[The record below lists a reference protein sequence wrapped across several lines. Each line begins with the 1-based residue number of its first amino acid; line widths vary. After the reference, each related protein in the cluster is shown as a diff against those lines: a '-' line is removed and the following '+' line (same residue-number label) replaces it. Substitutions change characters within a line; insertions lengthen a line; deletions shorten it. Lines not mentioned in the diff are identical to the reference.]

1 MKYVLKNGRVISGR
15 KNAEVTD
22 CNVYVQNGR
31 ITRIAND
38 DDFDGWDVVDL
49 NHAYV
54 LPGLINMH
62 AHLFGT
68 GRPSKTLGGGGMKDQ
83 ILAAAST
90 ALGKKV
96 LDSVVYSN
104 VLNALNAGTTTLR
117 GVGDFYYS
125 DVRTRD
131 AIKNGRL
138 GPRLL
143 VSGPA
148 ITCPT
153 GHGDGT
159 FAVVGSTPDYFR
171 RLAQTNIDHHVDLIK
186 ICVTGGVMD
195 AKKKGEP
202 GVTKMTPE
210 QTKAVC
216 DYAHEK
222 GYIVASHTESTKGIQ
237 VALDGGV
244 DTIEHG
250 AELTP
255 ELIQEFKDHHAA
267 LTCTLSPA
275 LPLAKL
281 PPEKTR
287 LNEMCTY
294 NANYLFQEMVR
305 GVRQALEAGIPV
317 GLGTDASCPYVT
329 QYNMYRELIYLNKL
343 CGVSPADCIYHATL
357 GNAEI
362 MKIDN
367 LTGSVEEGKSAD
379 LMVVKNNPLDNLGN
393 LKQPCMV
400 IMQGRII
407 NDPKVKRNE
416 AIDKELDLITA
427 SL

>member
-1 MKYVLKNGRVISGR
+1 MLMKYVLKNGRVISGR
-15 KNAEVTD
+15 KNAEVLD
-22 CNVYVQNGR
+22 CNVYIQNGR

-68 GRPSKTLGGGGMKDQ
+68 GRPSKVLGGGGMKDQ

-90 ALGKKV
+90 ALGRKV

-104 VLNALNAGTTTLR
+104 MLNALNAGTTTVR

-131 AIKNGRL
+131 AIKNGKL

-159 FAVVGSTPDYFR
+159 FAVVGSTPDDFR
-171 RLAQTNIDHHVDLIK
+171 RLAQNNIDHHVDLIK

-202 GVTKMTPE
+202 GVTKMTLE
-210 QTKAVC
+210 QTKAIC

-244 DTIEHG
+244 EGRPPNALLYATSNRRHLMPRDMIDNERQTAIHPGEAVEEKVSLSDRFGLWLGFHPCSQEVYLAMIEG
-250 AELTP
+250 YVRSAQMGAGLAELAP
-255 ELIQEFKDHHAA
+255 LIRH
-267 LTCTLSPA
+267 LWL
-275 LPLAKL
+275 
-281 PPEKTR
+281 
-287 LNEMCTY
+287 
-294 NANYLFQEMVR
+294 LFQ
-305 GVRQALEAGIPV
+305 I
-317 GLGTDASCPYVT
+317 
-329 QYNMYRELIYLNKL
+329 
-343 CGVSPADCIYHATL
+343 
-357 GNAEI
+357 
-362 MKIDN
+362 
-367 LTGSVEEGKSAD
+367 
-379 LMVVKNNPLDNLGN
+379 
-393 LKQPCMV
+393 
-400 IMQGRII
+400 
-407 NDPKVKRNE
+407 RNQVFQV
-416 AIDKELDLITA
+416 DD
-427 SL
+427 